1 MQTSSKVTFSYL
13 AVVLIWS
20 TTPLGIVWSSESMHP
35 VLAVLLRMCIA
46 SSIGLLLLPLL
57 RIRLPLHK
65 TALKLYAYSV
75 IGVYGGMMFS
85 YMAAWYIPS
94 GLISVVFGLA
104 PIIAG
109 IAGQKILGDAAFSK
123 VRWFA
128 LCICLLGLAFIF
140 NDGFNQGENTLIGI
154 VIVLIAVTLFSLSGV
169 MVKTIAI
176 HIHPMATTVGAVTL
190 SVPLYVI
197 SWYLM
202 DGEVDAS
209 QWSARSIGAIVYLG
223 LFGSLFGFICY
234 FFILQKLAVS
244 TVSLV
249 TLITPVIA
257 LILGNQLNGE
267 VLTRDLLLGTAA
279 ILCGLALYLWGDN
292 LVNKF
297 VRRQEA
303 L

>member
-35 VLAVLLRMCIA
+35 VLAVMLRMCLA
-46 SSIGLLLLPLL
+46 SVIGLSLLPILG
-57 RIRLPLHK
+57 IRLPTNK
-65 TALKLYAYSV
+65 AALKLYAYSV
-75 IGVYGGMMFS
+75 VGVFGGMMFS
-85 YMAAWYIPS
+85 YLAAWYIPS

-109 IAGQKILGDAAFSK
+109 FAGQKILGDAPFTK
-123 VRWFA
+123 IRWFA
-128 LCICLLGLAFIF
+128 LFICLLGLAFIF
-140 NDGFNQGENTLIGI
+140 KDAFNNGDNNLIGI

-169 MVKTIAI
+169 LVKTVDID
-176 HIHPMATTVGAVTL
+176 IHPMATTVGAVTMSL
-190 SVPLYVI
+190 PLYFVC
-197 SWYLM
+197 WYLM
-202 DGEVDAS
+202 DGQVDYA
-209 QWSARSIGAIVYLG
+209 QWSQRSIGAIVYLG
-223 LFGSLFGFICY
+223 LFGSLFGFIAY
-234 FFILQKLAVS
+234 FFILQKLPVS

-267 VLTRDLLLGTAA
+267 VLTHDLLLGTAA
-279 ILCGLALYLWGDN
+279 ILCGLALYLWGHN
-292 LVNKF
+292 LLNKF
-297 VRRQEA
+297 MRGQAA

>member
-1 MQTSSKVTFSYL
+1 MQLQPKITFSYL

-20 TTPLGIVWSSESMHP
+20 TTPLGIVWSSESIHP
-35 VLAVLLRMCIA
+35 VLAVMLRMCLA
-46 SSIGLLLLPLL
+46 CVIGLLLLPILG
-57 RIRLPLHK
+57 IRLPVNK
-65 TALKLYAYSV
+65 NALRLYGYSV

-85 YMAAWYIPS
+85 YLAAGYIPS

-109 IAGQKILGDAAFSK
+109 IAGQKILGDAPFSK

-128 LCICLLGLAFIF
+128 LIVCLLGLAFIF
-140 NDGFNQGENTLIGI
+140 RDALNNGHNNLIGI
-154 VIVLIAVTLFSLSGV
+154 LLVLIAVTLFSLSSV
-169 MVKTIAI
+169 MVKTVEIN
-176 HIHPMATTVGAVTL
+176 IHPMATTVGAVTL
-190 SVPLYVI
+190 SLPLYFI

-202 DGEVDAS
+202 DGQLNYT
-209 QWSARSIGAIVYLG
+209 QWSSRSVGAIVYLG

-234 FFILQKLAVS
+234 YFILQKLAVS

-257 LILGNQLNGE
+257 LLLGNQLNGE
-267 VLTRDLLLGTAA
+267 TLSKDLLLGTAA
-279 ILCGLALYLWGDN
+279 ILLGLSLYLWGDHLGQR
-292 LVNKF
+292 LVTSQN
-297 VRRQEA
+297 A